1 MVIELTATD
10 GVHLALH
17 DFGGAGEPVLLLP
30 GLCGHAGEWS
40 ATADWLT
47 DTHHVYGLDPR
58 GHGASE
64 RRPTD
69 VSRAAHVG
77 DTVTA
82 LTTIGRAAVVGQSLG
97 GHTALLTA
105 ARHPELVS
113 RLVLAEAGPQGPDD
127 DTVGM
132 IDRWLAAWPVPFA
145 DRHAAAAYL
154 GGGRVGAAWAD
165 GLRHRPDG
173 WYPAFDRDV
182 MVATVAAAVGARWDD
197 FARIRCPVLVVRA
210 GGGVLRADEY
220 ARMRQHPTVTAVEI
234 PEAGHDV
241 HLDSPRRW
249 RTVVR
254 DFLSP
259 ST

>member
-1 MVIELTATD
+1 M
-10 GVHLALH
+10 
-17 DFGGAGEPVLLLP
+17 
-30 GLCGHAGEWS
+30 
-40 ATADWLT
+40 
-47 DTHHVYGLDPR
+47 
-58 GHGASE
+58 
-64 RRPTD
+64 
-69 VSRAAHVG
+69 
-77 DTVTA
+77 
-82 LTTIGRAAVVGQSLG
+82 GRAGVVGQSLG

-132 IDRWLAAWPVPFA
+132 IDRWLGDWPIPFP
-145 DRHAAAAYL
+145 DRDAAAACL
-154 GGGRVGAAWAD
+154 GGGRVGAAWAG
-165 GLRHRPDG
+165 GLRHRPGG

-197 FARIRCPVLVVRA
+197 FARIRCPILVVRA
-210 GGGVLRADEY
+210 GDGVLRTDEY
-220 ARMRQHPTVTAVEI
+220 ARMRRHPTVTAVEI

-241 HLDSPRRW
+241 HLDSPQRW

-254 DFLSP
+254 DFLSL